1 MIKYQIQKF
10 NKKRVNNVK
19 KKTLKKLVK
28 LRKLINSTVTIE
40 KYRIGTKSFT
50 RKTKMIFADMTLFMM
65 NMVNKTMQ
73 REINDFIKNVK
84 KKPIKYTKS
93 AISKARLKI
102 SPELFRELNN
112 EFIQDIYE
120 DAEEVKLYNGFRI
133 SGVDGSRLELPNM
146 TIAKDKKQSDD
157 IKKIYGKVSNQ
168 NGEYAV
174 MPRVSIM
181 HDLENNI
188 VIDGILNTLHSSE
201 GFMAIE
207 HLEQL
212 QRLKSNTKQKY
223 KDLVI
228 YDRGYPSMGLICYHY
243 KNNIDFLMRVNSK
256 SFKAVQLFRRS
267 KKSDEI
273 IELEVTRSIISNM
286 SKEIHHPQIK
296 QLKDELKVGD
306 KIKVRAI
313 KVVLGNGDVEVLL
326 TSLLSQDIYKT
337 EIFKEFYFKRWGV
350 EISYDILKNIFK
362 IENFTGLTQIAINQ
376 DFFAII
382 LTNNICSLVMSDVME
397 EKVSLYNKSEKRK
410 YIYQLNKNFSIGC
423 MKDKLVLMLMKNAR
437 IEKIYQLIEDEII
450 SNLVPIKPDRSFP
463 RKRKSSTKFPPAKKD
478 GF

>member
-1 MIKYQIQKF
+1 
-10 NKKRVNNVK
+10 
-19 KKTLKKLVK
+19 
-28 LRKLINSTVTIE
+28 
-40 KYRIGTKSFT
+40 
-50 RKTKMIFADMTLFMM
+50 
-65 NMVNKTMQ
+65 
-73 REINDFIKNVK
+73 
-84 KKPIKYTKS
+84 
-93 AISKARLKI
+93 
-102 SPELFRELNN
+102 
-112 EFIQDIYE
+112 
-120 DAEEVKLYNGFRI
+120 
-133 SGVDGSRLELPNM
+133 
-146 TIAKDKKQSDD
+146 
-157 IKKIYGKVSNQ
+157 
-168 NGEYAV
+168 
-174 MPRVSIM
+174 
-181 HDLENNI
+181 
-188 VIDGILNTLHSSE
+188 
-201 GFMAIE
+201 
-207 HLEQL
+207 
-212 QRLKSNTKQKY
+212 
-223 KDLVI
+223 
-228 YDRGYPSMGLICYHY
+228 
-243 KNNIDFLMRVNSK
+243 
-256 SFKAVQLFRRS
+256 
-267 KKSDEI
+267 
-273 IELEVTRSIISNM
+273 M
-286 SKEIHHPQIK
+286 SKETHHPQIK